1 MNQDREGNMTPE
13 ENEKRNNRLKW
24 LWIMGVGALFSLA
37 MKDACEQRGK
47 DPALEQKAFI
57 LSCDAK

>member
-1 MNQDREGNMTPE
+1 MTPE

-24 LWIMGVGALFSLA
+24 LWIMGVCALFSLA